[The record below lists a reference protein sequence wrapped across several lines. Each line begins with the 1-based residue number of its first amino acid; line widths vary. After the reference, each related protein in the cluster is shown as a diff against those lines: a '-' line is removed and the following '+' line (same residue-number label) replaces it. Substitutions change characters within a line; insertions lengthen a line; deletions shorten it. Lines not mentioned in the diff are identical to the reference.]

1 MECRSLIPSRGY
13 ARKFN
18 IEQSDL
24 LSVSNP
30 DGEIVFMDLQ
40 GEYEK

>member
-13 ARKFN
+13 AGKLN

-30 DGEIVFMDLQ
+30 NGEIVFMDLRE
-40 GEYEK
+40 GCAK